1 MSVLL
6 DSDILIEILR
16 SRDQVIQPQWNTLA
30 HSHRD
35 ILFSPVTAA
44 EVWAGARPNERQA
57 TSLFFRHLT
66 CIPVEYKIGELA
78 GEFLRQFS
86 KSHNVKIGDTLIAAT
101 AVLHQAALWTRNR
114 KHYPMPDVN
123 FYN

>member
-16 SRDQVIQPQWNTLA
+16 SRDQVIQSQWNTLTNS
-30 HSHRD
+30 HSD

-57 TSLFFRHLT
+57 ISLFFGLLT
-66 CIPVEYKIGELA
+66 CIPVEYRIGELA

-86 KSHNVKIGDTLIAAT
+86 KSHNVKIADALIAAT
-101 AVLHQAALWTRNR
+101 SVHYHAALWTRNR
-114 KHYPMPDVN
+114 KHYPMTDVN

>member
-16 SRDQVIQPQWNTLA
+16 SRDQVIQSQWNTLTNS
-30 HSHRD
+30 HSD

-44 EVWAGARPNERQA
+44 EVWAGARPNEHQA
-57 TSLFFRHLT
+57 ISLFFRHLT
-66 CIPVEYKIGELA
+66 CIAVEYKIGELA

-86 KSHNVKIGDTLIAAT
+86 QSHNVKIGDALIAAT
-101 AVLHQAALWTRNR
+101 AVLHHATLWTRNR